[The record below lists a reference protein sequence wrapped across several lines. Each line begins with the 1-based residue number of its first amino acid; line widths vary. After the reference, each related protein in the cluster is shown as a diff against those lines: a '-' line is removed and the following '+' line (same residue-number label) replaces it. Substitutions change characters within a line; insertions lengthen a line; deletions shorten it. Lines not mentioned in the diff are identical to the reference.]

1 MIALDYSVGMKTYVF
16 HGYSDDLAYVKPT
29 DPTAARKGSIEVAL
43 GLDDYAV
50 FRIEAPSGEGL
61 YVVSKYLSMVSGT
74 WSVGVA
80 PLDGQHPLPDWPMKW
95 RFGADDY
102 EKKLDL
108 AMQALISTPCAPYS
122 TELEITLP
130 DDAVISVTH
139 PEPYEDEESPESDEP
154 CGNEECPVC
163 GPLQPLSHPD
173 DTVES
178 EQRKAV
184 PWLAR
189 IANLARRP
197 HRQD

>member
-1 MIALDYSVGMKTYVF
+1 MKTYVF
-16 HGYSDDLAYVKPT
+16 HGASDDLAYVKPT
-29 DPTAARKGSIEVAL
+29 DPTAVRRESIEVAL

-50 FRIEAPSGEGL
+50 FRVEAPSGEGL

-139 PEPYEDEESPESDEP
+139 PEPYEDEEYPDSEP
-154 CGNEECPVC
+154 C
-163 GPLQPLSHPD
+163 PLSHPH
-173 DTVES
+173 DTVER
-178 EQRKAV
+178 EHRKDAS
-184 PWLAR
+184 WLAR
-189 IANLARRP
+189 IANLVRRP